1 MIDVENVIF
10 TRLAAAIRSAF
21 SGISVYGEYIETPA
35 SFPCA
40 TVVEA
45 DNRVLES
52 TRDLSGV
59 EHYAKVMYEINVY
72 TNDANGKKAKAKEI
86 SNVID
91 NVMAGLLFTRT
102 FRGQTPNIDRTIYR
116 ITLRYEAV
124 VREGIEMDGK
134 IVHQMRTTR

>member
-10 TRLAAAIRSAF
+10 TRLATAIRSAF

-35 SFPCA
+35 SFPCV

-72 TNDANGKKAKAKEI
+72 TNDANGKKARAKEI

-91 NVMAGLLFTRT
+91 NVMSGLLFTRT

>member
-10 TRLAAAIRSAF
+10 THLATVIRSAF

-35 SFPCA
+35 SFPCV

-91 NVMAGLLFTRT
+91 NVMSGLLFTRT

-124 VREGIEMDGK
+124 VREGIEMNGK

>member
-10 TRLAAAIRSAF
+10 THLATAIRSAF

-35 SFPCA
+35 SFPCV
-40 TVVEA
+40 TVVET

-91 NVMAGLLFTRT
+91 NVMSGLLFTRT

-124 VREGIEMDGK
+124 VREGIEMNGK

>member
-10 TRLAAAIRSAF
+10 TRLATAIRSAF

-35 SFPCA
+35 SFPCV

-91 NVMAGLLFTRT
+91 NVMSGLLFTRT

-124 VREGIEMDGK
+124 VREGIEMDGT

>member
-10 TRLAAAIRSAF
+10 TRLATAIRSAF

-35 SFPCA
+35 SFPCV

-72 TNDANGKKAKAKEI
+72 TNDANGRKQRQRK
-86 SNVID
+86 S
-91 NVMAGLLFTRT
+91 
-102 FRGQTPNIDRTIYR
+102 
-116 ITLRYEAV
+116 
-124 VREGIEMDGK
+124 
-134 IVHQMRTTR
+134 QM

>member
-10 TRLAAAIRSAF
+10 THLATAIRSAF

-35 SFPCA
+35 SFPCV

-91 NVMAGLLFTRT
+91 NVMSGLLFTRT

>member
-10 TRLAAAIRSAF
+10 TRLATAIRSAF

-35 SFPCA
+35 SFPCV

-91 NVMAGLLFTRT
+91 NVMSGLLFTRT

>member
-10 TRLAAAIRSAF
+10 THLATAIRSAF

-35 SFPCA
+35 SFPCV

-91 NVMAGLLFTRT
+91 NVMSGLLFTRT

-124 VREGIEMDGK
+124 VREGIEMNGK

>member
-10 TRLAAAIRSAF
+10 TRLATAIRSAF

-35 SFPCA
+35 SFPCV

-45 DNRVLES
+45 DNRVLER

-59 EHYAKVMYEINVY
+59 EHYAQVMYEINVY
-72 TNDANGKKAKAKEI
+72 TNDANGKKAKAKAI

-91 NVMAGLLFTRT
+91 DVMSGLLFTRT

-116 ITLRYEAV
+116 ITLRYSAV
-124 VREGIEMDGK
+124 VSENVGDENT
-134 IVHQMRTTR
+134 IVHVMHTTR

>member
-10 TRLAAAIRSAF
+10 THLATAIRSAF

-35 SFPCA
+35 SFPCV

-59 EHYAKVMYEINVY
+59 EHYARVMYEINVY

-91 NVMAGLLFTRT
+91 NVMSGLLFTRT